1 MPPGRSDIS
10 QICRGTIINNCNSQT
25 ANRLIAAEQ
34 LSIPVRSR
42 LERNILHI
50 SSLRHSLLP
59 KPCPLG
65 VHLVD
70 VALLDLALI
79 TRPEGLN
86 RQNSLPADR
95 HSDSLPTR
103 ASKPRRNLGAF
114 LSEDKLRRTRV
125 EHWPYGRSPCSP
137 SYTSSCSEVF
147 SGSKTHSGG
156 RHRTGDRGG

>member
-1 MPPGRSDIS
+1 MSRGRGDIS
-10 QICRGTIINNCNSQT
+10 QICRGTIVNNCNTQT

-42 LERNILHI
+42 VERNILHI
-50 SSLRHSLLP
+50 SSLRHSLLSQ
-59 KPCPLG
+59 PCSLG

-86 RQNSLPADR
+86 RQNSLP
-95 HSDSLPTR
+95 TR
-103 ASKPRRNLGAF
+103 ASKPRRDLGVF
-114 LSEDKLRRTRV
+114 LSEDKLLRTRV
-125 EHWPYGRSPCSP
+125 EHWPYGRPPCSP

-147 SGSKTHSGG
+147 SRSKTHSGG
-156 RHRTGDRGG
+156 RHRTGDWGG